1 MSFKS
6 KLLFIVAQAYL
17 ALSSILFLTGYV
29 LKDPMQNAFYLMY
42 ALTLPFVS
50 VFIFVFFNYKA
61 IKSRDVLFVEFFGAC
76 HSVFFSDGGLRR
88 RWVSC
93 NVLSRK
99 DKPRISVFNLAEEH
113 REFGAGL
120 MQSNR

>member
-61 IKSRDVLFVEFFGAC
+61 IKSRDVLFGAIN
-76 HSVFFSDGGLRR
+76 SLNFLALAIVFFFRM
-88 RWVSC
+88 V
-93 NVLSRK
+93 V
-99 DKPRISVFNLAEEH
+99 
-113 REFGAGL
+113 
-120 MQSNR
+120 

>member
-42 ALTLPFVS
+42 ALTLPFAS

-61 IKSRDVLFVEFFGAC
+61 IKSRGFLFGAIN
-76 HSVFFSDGGLRR
+76 SLNFLALAIVFFFRM
-88 RWVSC
+88 V
-93 NVLSRK
+93 V
-99 DKPRISVFNLAEEH
+99 
-113 REFGAGL
+113 
-120 MQSNR
+120 